1 VTPEKPVHEESLW
14 FGVAHGPLFGRLT
27 TPVDEKTLGGI
38 LLSPPIGRESRLA
51 RRALRSLAFLLA
63 ADGYVSLRF
72 DHFGTGDS
80 SGMLDD
86 KDFSRAWTE
95 GVAEGVDYLR
105 SLGVSSVSAIGMRM
119 GATIAGSAAADQ
131 DLGLSSF
138 VMWDPCESGR
148 AYVRELSAL
157 GALRREVVSTDSSEP
172 TTMLEYPFEG
182 EVANRISQFTLS
194 DPTSRPLAERVLVVA
209 REDRPV
215 SSKFRLRW
223 EAEHVDWATT
233 SEQGALL
240 ETELPLSQQPWST
253 ITRIRE
259 WLTALPTES
268 ARLSL
273 PPSVRD
279 AVLMTGSDAHPVRER
294 VVELGPRKLFGIV
307 SEPEGGPMGPLIVMV
322 NGINEDHVGPSRLW
336 VELSRQWAG
345 EGLRCVRFDLSELGE
360 SPWSP
365 GQPNRPVFDK
375 LRDVGDALR
384 ELNPGDPSDSF
395 QIGLCSGAQLALD
408 VALEYKT
415 RGVCAINPQ
424 VGRAVLRNADRLKES
439 GRESIRS
446 FARKVE
452 NELARHL
459 WVGAMIRQFSR
470 LVTSSAYSPKV
481 RSTLVKNGSEML
493 LLVGPDDLSPFPWI
507 PIIGSVDRRRF
518 VSSDHLRLEI
528 VPGLDHDFLSSFG
541 RSRAV
546 EILDRYIV
554 ETFTDVTGETDIRR
568 PAVEGS

>member
-1 VTPEKPVHEESLW
+1 MTPEKQVHEESLW
-14 FGVAHGPLFGRLT
+14 FGVVDRPFFGRLS

-86 KDFSRAWTE
+86 KDFASAWIEGVTE
-95 GVAEGVDYLR
+95 GIEYLR

-119 GATIAGSAAADQ
+119 GATIVGSAASIR

-148 AYVRELSAL
+148 AYIRELSAL
-157 GALRREVVSTDSSEP
+157 GALRQDGVSTDSSEP
-172 TTMLEYPFEG
+172 TTMLEYHFSG
-182 EVANRISQFTLS
+182 EVATQISHFTLS
-194 DPTSRPLAERVLVVA
+194 DPTSRRLAERVLVVA
-209 REDRPV
+209 RDDRPV
-215 SSKFRLRW
+215 SSKFRSKW
-223 EAEHVDWATT
+223 EAEGVDWATT

-240 ETELPLSQQPWST
+240 ETELPSSLQPWST
-253 ITRIRE
+253 ITQIRG
-259 WLTALPTES
+259 WLTALPTVS
-268 ARLSL
+268 ACLSI
-273 PPSVRD
+273 PPPVRN
-279 AVLMTGSDAHPVRER
+279 AVLTRGSDAHRVRESL
-294 VVELGPRKLFGIV
+294 VELGPRKLFGIV
-307 SEPEGGPMGPLIVMV
+307 SEPEGGPQGPLIVMV

-336 VELSRQWAG
+336 VELSRQWASK
-345 EGLRCVRFDLSELGE
+345 GLRCIRFDLSELGE

-365 GQPNRPVFDK
+365 DQPNRPVFDK
-375 LRDVGDALR
+375 HRDVGDALR
-384 ELNPGDPSDSF
+384 ELSPDDPSDSVL
-395 QIGLCSGAQLALD
+395 IGLCTGAKLALD
-408 VALEYKT
+408 VALEYQAH
-415 RGVCAINPQ
+415 GVCSINPSLGTT
-424 VGRAVLRNADRLKES
+424 VHRNADRLKNS
-439 GRESIRS
+439 DRASIQS

-452 NELARHL
+452 NQVKRHL
-459 WVGAMIRQFSR
+459 WVGKLNRQISR
-470 LVTSSAYSPKV
+470 LVSASAYSPKV

-493 LLVGPDDLSPFPWI
+493 LLVSPDDLSPFPWI
-507 PIIGSVDRRRF
+507 PILGSLDHRRL
-518 VSSDHLRLEI
+518 VSSNHLRIEI
-528 VPGLDHDFLSSFG
+528 VPGLDHDFLSTIG

-554 ETFTDVTGETDIRR
+554 ETFTDVTPETEIRR